1 MSEPVVQE
9 ADQVEAATQQFRSQV
24 GHISRHSG
32 MYFAGTVFTIALS
45 YVFKIYL
52 ARTLGAEALG
62 IYALGMTLIG
72 FIGLVNSLGLP
83 QSAVRFVAAYE
94 AKGQFKELH
103 ALLWRGALL
112 LLVANMALAVV
123 VLTAGPWIAVRFYHS
138 PALVRYL
145 PFFALIML
153 FGVEN
158 SFYRQVLAGY
168 RDLKIRTLI
177 VNFLG
182 APLNMLV
189 AVILISIGFG
199 LRGYLLAQIFSAAV
213 ICVLLIAAVRH
224 FTPAAARLTAQP
236 GMYPE
241 RRVWSFSVAVLG
253 ISFLDF
259 LLNQADRITIG
270 FFRSPRELG
279 VYSVAAALVG
289 YIPLILTSIN
299 QIFAGTIAQLHTR
312 GEHAMLSRLF
322 QSLTKWVTGLTLPL
336 VLVVIVFSRPLMRL
350 FGPDFAAGWPILII
364 GALGQLV
371 NCGVGSVGYM
381 LLMSGHEKRLMRAQG
396 AMAIAMVVLCAALV
410 PSKGIIGAAIAA
422 SISTIGINV
431 WNLIE
436 VRRCLAFSPY
446 NRGYL
451 KLLFPT
457 LASIAVILAF
467 KTYSGLLPHRDWVVI
482 AIAMVL
488 SYGVFASLL
497 VLSGLDADD
506 RLIASAVWTRIHGAL
521 GGGLRT

>member
-1 MSEPVVQE
+1 MTEPVVKE
-9 ADQVEAATQQFRSQV
+9 ADQIEAATQQFRSQV

-32 MYFAGTVFTIALS
+32 VYFAGTVFTVALS
-45 YVFKIYL
+45 YVFKVYL

-72 FIGLVNSLGLP
+72 FVGLINSLGLP

-94 AKGQFKELH
+94 AKSQFKELH
-103 ALLWRGALL
+103 ALIWRGALL
-112 LLVANMALAVV
+112 LLIANVALAAV
-123 VLTAGPWIAVRFYHS
+123 VLTAGQWVAVRFYHS

-153 FGVEN
+153 FSVEN

-182 APLNMLV
+182 TPLNMLV

-199 LRGYLLAQIFSAAV
+199 LRGYLLAQIFTAAV
-213 ICVLLIAAVRH
+213 ICLLLIAAVRN
-224 FTPAAARLTAQP
+224 FTPAAARFSAQP

-241 RRVWSFSVAVLG
+241 RRVWSFSAAMLG

-259 LLNQADRITIG
+259 LIYQVDRIAIG
-270 FFRSPRELG
+270 FFRNPRELG

-299 QIFAGTIAQLHTR
+299 QIFAGTISQLHTR
-312 GEHAMLSRLF
+312 GENAMLARLF

-336 VLVVIVFSRPLMRL
+336 VLVVITFSRPLMRL

-381 LLMSGHEKRLMRAQG
+381 LLMSGNEKRLMRAQAG
-396 AMAIAMVVLCAALV
+396 MAVVMVVLCVGLV

-422 SISTIGINV
+422 SITTIGINV

-451 KLLFPT
+451 KLLLPT
-457 LASIAVILAF
+457 LASIAVILALR
-467 KTYSGLLPHRDWVVI
+467 TYSGLFFHHDWVII
-482 AIAMVL
+482 AIALLL
-488 SYGVFASLL
+488 SYGVFASLF
-497 VLSGLDADD
+497 VLGGLDADD
-506 RLIASAVWTRIHGAL
+506 RLIASAVWTRIHGAI
-521 GGGLRT
+521 GGGFKT